1 MHFRSPALFAFAA
14 VLLAGSSAFAHA
26 VLMNPPP
33 LTNDDNAKSGPCG
46 CYFGASPE
54 DPAEDGSA
62 AACPASGYKVTD
74 LMVGQPVQVTWKE
87 TVNHNGKFRVAI
99 STKSIDTVKRADLD
113 AAVFYEA
120 NDANSQSG
128 GLVSTTI
135 TVPDTP
141 CENCVIQLRQY
152 MEGASKPYYYS
163 CAAVN
168 IVDPNASGSTSSS
181 TVSSSSSSSSS
192 GAGGAGGE
200 GGGGMGGSIPDDV
213 GPGPAPFQESPT
225 SGACSASP
233 AASGSPA
240 ALALVLAGLVA
251 RVARKKARR

>member
-1 MHFRSPALFAFAA
+1 MDSRASALLAFAA
-14 VLLAGSSAFAHA
+14 VLFAGSSAFAHA
-26 VLMNPPP
+26 VLMNPQP

-46 CYFGASPE
+46 CYFGAGPE
-54 DPAEDGSA
+54 DPAEDSSA
-62 AACPASGYKVTD
+62 SACPASGYKVTD
-74 LMVGQPVQVTWKE
+74 LVVGQTVQVTWKE

-113 AAVFYEA
+113 ASVFYEGA
-120 NDANSQSG
+120 DANSQSG

-141 CENCVIQLRQY
+141 CENCVVQLRQY

-163 CAAVN
+163 CAAIN
-168 IVDPNASGSTSSS
+168 IVDPNASGS
-181 TVSSSSSSSSS
+181 SSSSSTAASSSS
-192 GAGGAGGE
+192 STGAGGAGGA

-213 GPGPAPFQESPT
+213 GPGPAPFQENQP
-225 SGACSASP
+225 SGICSASP
-233 AASGSPA
+233 SAPGSPA

-251 RVARKKARR
+251 RVARKKPRR

>member
-1 MHFRSPALFAFAA
+1 MHSRSPAFFAFAA

-26 VLMNPPP
+26 VLMNPQP

-46 CYFGASPE
+46 CYFGAAPE

-62 AACPASGYKVTD
+62 TACPASGYKVTD
-74 LMVGQPVQVTWKE
+74 LVVGQPLQVTWKE
-87 TVNHNGKFRVAI
+87 TVNHNGKFRVAL

-120 NDANSQSG
+120 NDANAQSG
-128 GLVSTTI
+128 GLVSATI

-141 CENCVIQLRQY
+141 CQNCVIQLRQF

-168 IVDPNASGSTSSS
+168 ITDPNASSSASSS
-181 TVSSSSSSSSS
+181 TAASSSSSS

-200 GGGGMGGSIPDDV
+200 GGGGGGMGGSIPGDV

-225 SGACSASP
+225 SGVCSASP
-233 AASGSPA
+233 SAPGSPA

-251 RVARKKARR
+251 RVARKKTRR